1 MTIVVWSSEGQEVT
15 TLSTGGASKLL
26 DPLFRTQEMCAIF
39 SDAHFLECMIA
50 FELALSRALAKTGVA
65 PAEAIPVVE
74 AKEVMA
80 ALEPGKLAA
89 QAAQAGNVAIPFV
102 NELRAFIARSNP
114 TAAKFV
120 HMGATSQDVLDTA
133 LVLQLREA
141 LELLDKDLAEL
152 ADSLASLTERHKST
166 ILAGRTWLQQ
176 GPPITFGLKTAGWL
190 SAIERHRARCKSVA
204 GQARCLQFGGAVGTL
219 AALQERGLDVA
230 EALAAEL
237 KLELP
242 DLPWHAHRERIAE
255 VATSLGL
262 LTATLG
268 KIARD
273 ISLLMQTE
281 FGEAAEPAAAGR
293 GGSSTMPHKRNP
305 VGCAAVL
312 AAAVR
317 VPGLVATMLS
327 AAVQEHERGLGGWQ
341 AEWEVLPEI
350 CKLAAGALSHT
361 LFVVKGLIV
370 DEQRMQENLGI
381 THGLIFAEGVAMA
394 LTGKLG
400 RSEAHTRVEELCRR
414 AIRNGR
420 HLREEI
426 VKDEEVRSQLSD
438 AEMERLF
445 QPQNYLGCAEAFAE
459 RVLARRKKNRQ

>member
-1 MTIVVWSSEGQEVT
+1 
-15 TLSTGGASKLL
+15 
-26 DPLFRTQEMCAIF
+26 MCAVF

-50 FELALSRALAKTGVA
+50 FELALSRALAKAGVA
-65 PAEAIPVVE
+65 PAEAIPVL
-74 AKEVMA
+74 EVKQVVA
-80 ALEPGKLAA
+80 ALEPAKLAE
-89 QAAQAGNVAIPFV
+89 QAAQAGNLAIPFV
-102 NELRAFIARSNP
+102 NELRAFIATRNP
-114 TAAKFV
+114 TAAKFL
-120 HMGATSQDVLDTA
+120 HLGATSQDVLDTA
-133 LVLQLREA
+133 LILQLGEA
-141 LELLDKDLAEL
+141 LELLDKDLATL
-152 ADSLASLTERHKST
+152 ADSLASLTDRHKST

-190 SAIERHRARCKSVA
+190 SAIERHRARFKSVA
-204 GQARCLQFGGAVGTL
+204 AHSKCLQFGGAVGTL
-219 AALQERGLDVA
+219 AALQGRGLDVA

-237 KLELP
+237 NLELP
-242 DLPWHAHRERIAE
+242 DLPWHTHRDRIAE

-268 KIARD
+268 KMARD

-281 FGEAAEPAAAGR
+281 LGEAAEPSAAGR
-293 GGSSTMPHKRNP
+293 GGSSSMPHKRNP

-312 AAAVR
+312 AAATR
-317 VPGLVATMLS
+317 VPGLVSTMLS

-350 CKLAAGALSHT
+350 CELAVGALSHT
-361 LFVVKGLIV
+361 LFVVNGLTV
-370 DEQRMQENLGI
+370 DDQRMRENLGI
-381 THGLIFAEGVAMA
+381 TRGLIFAEGVATA

-400 RSEAHTRVEELCRR
+400 RSEAHARVEELCRR

-426 VKDEEVRSQLSD
+426 AKDEEVRSHLSD
-438 AEMERLF
+438 AEIERLF

-459 RVLARRKKNRQ
+459 RVLARRKKNWQ